1 MGLPPH
7 NNISAIICRWEDKN
21 GIGSGF
27 LISSNLVLTCA
38 HIFFRKEIF
47 VNKRMI
53 RVFPGEYDE
62 LGEGYEVD

>member
-7 NNISAIICRWEDKN
+7 NNISAIICRWEEKI

-38 HIFFRKEIF
+38 HIFFRKETF